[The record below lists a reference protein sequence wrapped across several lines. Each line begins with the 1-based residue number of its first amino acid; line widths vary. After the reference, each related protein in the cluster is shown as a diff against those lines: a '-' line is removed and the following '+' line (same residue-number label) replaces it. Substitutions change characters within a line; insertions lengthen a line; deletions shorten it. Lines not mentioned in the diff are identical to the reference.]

1 MNEKN
6 IKKNLDCIIQSYE
19 TIKIILQPNLNEN
32 KKNFLNN
39 LFEILNFEINIIKQ
53 ILFEIN
59 NNNLNVY
66 INKNIEII
74 SKYIAK
80 LLCFIKENK
89 KKFNSQLIKTFPISF
104 QIIQNTNVNLNQN
117 NFNIQTNIEKN
128 LFSKKFTLP
137 KNKNSNSNL
146 HRFYSPN
153 IELRNNVSTSSLNSY
168 NNINNY
174 NYKNQ
179 NKNNNNNNNIN
190 NYNTNLNF
198 NKKKFNLTNYNSA
211 NNSNYH
217 SSNHSTNNLNINN
230 VKSKKDVYKNLENLG
245 FNVSIESLKPSIY
258 TKYLVKKYID
268 VVDNNDKIDL
278 NTKHFKKLNINN
290 NNIKKIYSKNNNYN
304 NSLNNYNN
312 FTTQNS
318 LINNN
323 SFLITSPN
331 KNNNNNL
338 NIFNKNKMKFNNK
351 KISVKKN
358 F

>member
-6 IKKNLDCIIQSYE
+6 IIKNLDCIIQSYE

-32 KKNFLNN
+32 KKNFLND
-39 LFEILNFEINIIKQ
+39 LFDILNFEINIIKQ

-59 NNNLNVY
+59 SNNLSIY

-80 LLCFIKENK
+80 LFCFIKENK

-117 NFNIQTNIEKN
+117 NFNFQTNIEKN

-174 NYKNQ
+174 NYKNI
-179 NKNNNNNNNIN
+179 NKNNNNNNIN

-211 NNSNYH
+211 NNSNFH
-217 SSNHSTNNLNINN
+217 SSNHSTNNLNLNN

-278 NTKHFKKLNINN
+278 NTKHFKKLNIN
-290 NNIKKIYSKNNNYN
+290 IHI
-304 NSLNNYNN
+304 L
-312 FTTQNS
+312 
-318 LINNN
+318 
-323 SFLITSPN
+323 
-331 KNNNNNL
+331 
-338 NIFNKNKMKFNNK
+338 MKFQK
-351 KISVKKN
+351 K
-358 F
+358 

>member
-6 IKKNLDCIIQSYE
+6 IIKNLDCIIQSYE

-32 KKNFLNN
+32 KKNFLND
-39 LFEILNFEINIIKQ
+39 LFDILNFEINIIKQ

-59 NNNLNVY
+59 SNNLSIY

-80 LLCFIKENK
+80 LFCFIKENK

-117 NFNIQTNIEKN
+117 NFNFQTNIEKN

-137 KNKNSNSNL
+137 KNKHSNSNL

-174 NYKNQ
+174 NYKNI
-179 NKNNNNNNNIN
+179 NKNNNNNLN
-190 NYNTNLNF
+190 NYNSNLIT
-198 NKKKFNLTNYNSA
+198 KKKFNLTNYNSA
-211 NNSNYH
+211 NNSNFH
-217 SSNHSTNNLNINN
+217 SSNHSTNNLNLNN

-268 VVDNNDKIDL
+268 VADNNNEKIDS
-278 NTKHFKKLNINN
+278 KHFKKLNINN
-290 NNIKKIYSKNNNYN
+290 NNNNNIKKLYSKNNNYN
-304 NSLNNYNN
+304 NLLNNYNN

-323 SFLITSPN
+323 SFLVTSPN
-331 KNNNNNL
+331 KNNNI
-338 NIFNKNKMKFNNK
+338 NIFNNKNKLKMNNK

>member
-1 MNEKN
+1 
-6 IKKNLDCIIQSYE
+6 
-19 TIKIILQPNLNEN
+19 LQPNLNEN
-32 KKNFLNN
+32 KKNFLND
-39 LFEILNFEINIIKQ
+39 LFDILNFEINIIKQ

-59 NNNLNVY
+59 SNNLSIY

-80 LLCFIKENK
+80 LLCFIKEK
-89 KKFNSQLIKTFPISF
+89 KKQFNSQLIKTFPISF
-104 QIIQNTNVNLNQN
+104 QIIQNTNVNLSQN

-179 NKNNNNNNNIN
+179 NKNNNNNNIN

-230 VKSKKDVYKNLENLG
+230 VKSKKDVDKNLENLG

-278 NTKHFKKLNINN
+278 N
-290 NNIKKIYSKNNNYN
+290 SKNFYYEINMYKFYYGNYLIN
-304 NSLNNYNN
+304 EEYKITFSYENGLIKGPKSFQNYIENN
-312 FTTQNS
+312 FFNYY
-318 LINNN
+318 IY
-323 SFLITSPN
+323 
-331 KNNNNNL
+331 KNY
-338 NIFNKNKMKFNNK
+338 
-351 KISVKKN
+351 
-358 F
+358 